1 MGAWL
6 IASINWGDW
15 ASKLQVAGYVSAV
28 TITVG
33 GFAYRRLRAELH
45 PNHGSSLR
53 DAIDRIEGRQTD
65 LHVDILKVRHLI
77 EKHEAY
83 HDGLEAQ
90 V

>member
-6 IASINWGDW
+6 AVINWGDW
-15 ASKLQVAGYVSAV
+15 ASKLQIAGYVSAV

-53 DAIDRIEGRQTD
+53 DASDRIESRQNEF
-65 LHVDILKVRHLI
+65 HVDILKVRHLI

-83 HDGLEAQ
+83 HDGLNDQ
-90 V
+90 